1 MKAKGMILIIVI
13 MLIGSTN
20 AYAASSSLNTG
31 MQSLSQTDMEHI
43 EPTKTHIQAIN
54 IITNITVCQAKK
66 IAKKY
71 IMVPGAY
78 PGTPKLS
85 YQKASGSFKG
95 GYVWD
100 VPIILNGKRV
110 NGIMIDAQTGANLGE
125 S

>member
-54 IITNITVCQAKK
+54 IITNITVC
-66 IAKKY
+66 
-71 IMVPGAY
+71 
-78 PGTPKLS
+78 
-85 YQKASGSFKG
+85 
-95 GYVWD
+95 
-100 VPIILNGKRV
+100 
-110 NGIMIDAQTGANLGE
+110 
-125 S
+125 